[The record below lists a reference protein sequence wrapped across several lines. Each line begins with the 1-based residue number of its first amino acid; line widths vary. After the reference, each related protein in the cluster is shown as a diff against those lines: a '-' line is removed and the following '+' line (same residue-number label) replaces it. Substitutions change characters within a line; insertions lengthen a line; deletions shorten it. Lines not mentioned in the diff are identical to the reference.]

1 MSSGTRPR
9 LACYKN
15 TSDSISMGGDV
26 TLTFRALNSSA
37 ANGDIGLL
45 IMPVGRKQDLSL
57 ATGADLPKE
66 ISTTLDE

>member
-1 MSSGTRPR
+1 
-9 LACYKN
+9 
-15 TSDSISMGGDV
+15 MGGDV